1 MDFIID
7 KEKISI
13 DVDTIAEE
21 MKRRVTFSDMIL
33 EYTSRNESEFCNW
46 FSREIQIAVNS
57 IHANDF

>member
-7 KEKISI
+7 KEKIFI

-46 FSREIQIAVNS
+46 FFREIQIAVNS
-57 IHANDF
+57 IRANNF

>member
-46 FSREIQIAVNS
+46 FSREIQIAVDS
-57 IHANDF
+57 IHANNF